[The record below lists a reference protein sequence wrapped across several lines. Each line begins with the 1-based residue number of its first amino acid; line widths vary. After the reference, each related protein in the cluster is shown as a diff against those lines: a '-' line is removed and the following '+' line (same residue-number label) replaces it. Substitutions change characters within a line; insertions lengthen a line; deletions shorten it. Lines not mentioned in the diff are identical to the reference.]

1 MLILGAVGQIARIL
15 RQRWIQ
21 EADASLVLFV
31 RRGKWRIRIEDAQR
45 EVKVDDD
52 FLDYD
57 TLKEAMQSV
66 DMIWRIRKDTN
77 ND

>member
-31 RRGKWRIRIEDAQR
+31 RRGK
-45 EVKVDDD
+45 
-52 FLDYD
+52 
-57 TLKEAMQSV
+57 
-66 DMIWRIRKDTN
+66 
-77 ND
+77 